1 MRSHTTGLRVSG
13 VSLLVNVF
21 LAVTKIAVGI
31 VGNAH
36 ALVADGIESTVDI
49 ISSLIVWSGL
59 RISARPPDDDHPYGH
74 GKAESIA
81 AVAAALLLF
90 GAAALIAVQSIREI
104 RTPHHAPEW
113 YTVVV
118 LVGIVALKETM
129 FRLVLRAGE
138 EMDSQALRSDAW
150 HHRSDALTSVAAFVG
165 ISIALIG
172 GEGYEIADDIAAL
185 AACAVIVVNAA
196 RLLRPAMDEV
206 MDAAVP
212 AATEARLRELA
223 ASVDG
228 VVDVEK
234 TRVRKSG
241 TGLLMDIHVEVDG
254 RLTVR
259 AGHEIAHAVK
269 DRILAAGFGVVDVVV
284 HVEPAPAGETRAA
297 PERQRRIRS

>member
-1 MRSHTTGLRVSG
+1 MKSHATGLRVSG

-21 LAVTKIAVGI
+21 LAVTKVAVGV
-31 VGNAH
+31 VGNAY
-36 ALVADGIESTVDI
+36 ALVADGIESAVDI
-49 ISSLIVWSGL
+49 LSSLIVWSGL
-59 RISARPPDDDHPYGH
+59 RIAVRPPDDDHPYGH

-90 GAAALIAVQSIREI
+90 GAAALIAAQSIREI
-104 RTPHHAPEW
+104 RVPHHAPEW
-113 YTVVV
+113 YTLVV
-118 LVGIVALKETM
+118 LVGIVGLKETM
-129 FRLVLRAGE
+129 FRLVLRVGE
-138 EMDSQALRSDAW
+138 ELDSQALRSDAW

-196 RLLRPAMDEV
+196 RLLRPAMNEV

-223 ASVDG
+223 ASVEG
-228 VVDVEK
+228 VEDVEK

-241 TGLLMDIHVEVDG
+241 MALLMDIHIEVDG
-254 RLTVR
+254 KLTVR

-297 PERQRRIRS
+297 PERQRRTRS

>member
-1 MRSHTTGLRVSG
+1 MKSHATGLRLSG
-13 VSLLVNVF
+13 ASVLVNVF
-21 LAVTKIAVGI
+21 LAVTKITVGI
-31 VGNAH
+31 LGNAY

-49 ISSLIVWSGL
+49 LSSLIVWSGL
-59 RISARPPDDDHPYGH
+59 RISVRPPDETHPYGH

-90 GAAALIAVQSIREI
+90 GAAGLIAVQSIREI
-104 RTPHHAPEW
+104 RLPHHAPEW
-113 YTVVV
+113 YTLVV

-138 EMDSQALRSDAW
+138 ELDSQALRSDAW

-172 GEGYEIADDIAAL
+172 GAGYEIADDIAAL

-196 RLLRPAMDEV
+196 RLLRPAMNEV

-212 AATEARLRELA
+212 VSTEVRLRDLA
-223 ASVDG
+223 AEVEG
-228 VVDVEK
+228 VAAVEK
-234 TRVRKSG
+234 SRVRKSG
-241 TGLLMDIHVEVDG
+241 TGLLMDIHIEVDG
-254 RLTVR
+254 ELTVR
-259 AGHEIAHAVK
+259 VGHEIAHAVT
-269 DRILAAGFGVVDVVV
+269 DRILTAGFGVVDVVV
-284 HVEPAPAGETRAA
+284 HVEPAS